1 MTYKPYEFLDHTSEI
16 KILARGETLE
26 EAFDNMAK
34 ATFEVMTDT
43 DKIKEAKTKHV
54 TVKAQDEEK
63 LLYDFIDELIYLLDT
78 EAFLL
83 KRLENTT
90 IKKNDELELTTKLI
104 GDTQDDVN
112 KYDVKSYIKSP
123 TLSDLAIK
131 KGKLYEI
138 TLVPDI

>member
-1 MTYKPYEFLDHTSEI
+1 MTYEPYEFLDHTSEI

-43 DKIKEAKTKHV
+43 EKIKEAKTKHV

-90 IKKNDELELTTKLI
+90 IKKNDGLEVTTKLI

-123 TLSDLAIK
+123 TLSDLTIK